1 MCLKFAGLSDRRHSQ
16 DPLLG
21 TRGSQHPIASPQS
34 ALNQSSAPT
43 YGTQHKLHIRL
54 KPGIQKIVIS
64 VSKVLTRTTDISKL
78 FYFLLN

>member
-34 ALNQSSAPT
+34 ALNQSSAAT
-43 YGTQHKLHIRL
+43 YGTQHKLHSRL
-54 KPGIQKIVIS
+54 KPENCHICVQGFDK
-64 VSKVLTRTTDISKL
+64 DD
-78 FYFLLN
+78 